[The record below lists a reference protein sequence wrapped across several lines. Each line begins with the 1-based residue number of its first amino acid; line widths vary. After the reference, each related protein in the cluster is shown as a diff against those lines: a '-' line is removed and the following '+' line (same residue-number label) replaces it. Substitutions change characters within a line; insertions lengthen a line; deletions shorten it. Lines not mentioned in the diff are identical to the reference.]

1 MIENDNIQNTENNTE
16 QNIESSTNVDEIQ
29 LLNDKIVELQ
39 KINDNLKDQLLRKA
53 AEFDNYKK
61 RNENDIYNIVR
72 LANEN
77 LIEKLLVILDD
88 FERFLQHT
96 REENTNSAND
106 PFFQGIE
113 LIYNK
118 LLKILEQQ
126 GLAKMKTTGQPFDV
140 NMHDALMVMPSTDTN
155 TPPNIVI
162 KEVESGYMLHD
173 KILRHAK
180 VIVSGEI
187 NIQEGGA
194 D

>member
-1 MIENDNIQNTENNTE
+1 MIENDNNQNTENNTE